1 MNALPHPA
9 RYRQP
14 VVRDLA
20 QLLLGQ
26 APWHTGCELPHARLL
41 GAHGLTL
48 LAELDAQ
55 PQPLLDALAQRPA
68 TRRLGRY
75 VEALLHSW
83 CQLAPHCQ
91 DIHANLALRDGGH
104 TLGEFDLLLRLDG
117 EPWHLELA
125 CKYYLVVGRH
135 GEHCVGPNPH
145 DAWQR
150 KLAKLHQQLRLSRH
164 PLAAR
169 ALPAGWQDCQVGS
182 VLRGQFFYRDAP
194 LALPPLNPT
203 APAGWWRPLAE
214 PWPGET
220 DPATRYLHLPRLAW
234 LGPAQ
239 RPAHAS
245 DLLTATTLHPL
256 LAQCDS
262 PQQLAQLQ
270 QTTEG
275 NWEECARGFVA
286 PGAWLE
292 SDMLTLAEV

>member
-164 PLAAR
+164 PLAAQT
-169 ALPAGWQDCQVGS
+169 LPAGWQDCQVGS
-182 VLRGQFFYRDAP
+182 DRKSV
-194 LALPPLNPT
+194 
-203 APAGWWRPLAE
+203 
-214 PWPGET
+214 
-220 DPATRYLHLPRLAW
+220 
-234 LGPAQ
+234 
-239 RPAHAS
+239 
-245 DLLTATTLHPL
+245 
-256 LAQCDS
+256 
-262 PQQLAQLQ
+262 
-270 QTTEG
+270 
-275 NWEECARGFVA
+275 V
-286 PGAWLE
+286 
-292 SDMLTLAEV
+292 